1 MNGPAREPSM
11 TDGPPPEHDRA
22 VAAETGLDASR
33 TRRAFLAHMRHELRT
48 PINAMIGYSEM
59 LLEDAADRGQDDFL
73 PDLRKIHAAATQL
86 LALVNDILDPAKL
99 EASPLAMDLD
109 AFGANLRHEL
119 RTPINAVIGYSEML
133 LEDAADRGQDDFL
146 PDLEKIHASAQRF
159 LEIINDLVTFSQGR
173 SGGFDLA
180 QQASDTSAMIQGVV
194 TTIRPL
200 EEEPGG
206 PARDDRGSILIV
218 DDNEIN
224 RDVLSRQL
232 ERQGHLVTAA
242 EHGRRAL
249 EVLASQKVDLVLLD
263 IMMPE
268 INGYQVLQRLKGD
281 PALRDIPVI
290 MISALDEIDSVV
302 RCVEMGAEDYLP
314 KPFNPVLLKARIG
327 ACLEKKRLRDQEVE
341 YLRHVAQVTT
351 AASAVEAGAFQ
362 PETLAEVA
370 GRGDGLGQLAR
381 VFQRMGREVQAREQR
396 LRQQVQAL
404 RIEIDQV
411 KRARQVAEIT
421 DTDYFQQLQE
431 RARKLRSRQPHP
443 PTPPSP
449 ARGSGQGEGGG

>member
-1 MNGPAREPSM
+1 
-11 TDGPPPEHDRA
+11 
-22 VAAETGLDASR
+22 
-33 TRRAFLAHMRHELRT
+33 
-48 PINAMIGYSEM
+48 
-59 LLEDAADRGQDDFL
+59 
-73 PDLRKIHAAATQL
+73 
-86 LALVNDILDPAKL
+86 
-99 EASPLAMDLD
+99 
-109 AFGANLRHEL
+109 
-119 RTPINAVIGYSEML
+119 
-133 LEDAADRGQDDFL
+133 
-146 PDLEKIHASAQRF
+146 
-159 LEIINDLVTFSQGR
+159 
-173 SGGFDLA
+173 
-180 QQASDTSAMIQGVV
+180 
-194 TTIRPL
+194 
-200 EEEPGG
+200 
-206 PARDDRGSILIV
+206 
-218 DDNEIN
+218 
-224 RDVLSRQL
+224 
-232 ERQGHLVTAA
+232 
-242 EHGRRAL
+242 
-249 EVLASQKVDLVLLD
+249 
-263 IMMPE
+263 
-268 INGYQVLQRLKGD
+268 
-281 PALRDIPVI
+281 

-370 GRGDGLGQLAR
+370 GRSDGLGQLAR

-404 RIEIDQV
+404 RIEIDQA